1 MRGFM
6 IDIIYKDSALC
17 VCFKPRGVLSEGE
30 GEDCLP
36 SLLSRTL
43 ASAVY
48 PVHRLDKDTEGLM
61 VFALTKEAAA
71 DLSRQIAE
79 GSVEKE
85 YEANIT
91 RAPHEPSG
99 KFCDL
104 LFYDRQ
110 RGRSYVVDRQRKG
123 VKDASLE
130 YKVLSTEPCCTRV
143 RVRLLTGRTHQ
154 IRVQFASRGM
164 PLCGDRR
171 YGAPKESGEFYLRSC
186 YLKFKHPKDGKVMEF
201 GVAENKIGN

>member
-6 IDIIYKDSALC
+6 IDIIYKDSDVC
-17 VCFKPRGVLSEGE
+17 VCLKPRGVLSEGE
-30 GEDCLP
+30 GGDCLP
-36 SLLSRTL
+36 SLLSETL
-43 ASAVY
+43 ATTVF

-61 VFALTKEAAA
+61 VFALTKGAAA
-71 DLSRQIAE
+71 DLSRQIAD
-79 GSVEKE
+79 GAVEKE
-85 YEANIT
+85 YEANIIK
-91 RAPHEPSG
+91 APDEPSG
-99 KFCDL
+99 TFCDL

-110 RGRSYVVDRQRKG
+110 RGRSYVVNRQRKG

-130 YKVLSTEPCCTRV
+130 YKELSVEPFGAKV

-186 YLKFKHPKDGKVMEF
+186 YLKFKHPKDGKIMEF
-201 GVAENKIGN
+201 GDVENKLGK

>member
-1 MRGFM
+1 M
-6 IDIIYKDSALC
+6 IDIIYRDSHIC
-17 VCFKPRGVLSEGE
+17 VCIKPRGVLSEGE
-30 GEDCLP
+30 GELCLP
-36 SLLSRTL
+36 SLLSKEL
-43 ASAVY
+43 SSCVF
-48 PVHRLDKDTEGLM
+48 PVHRLDKETEGLM

-79 GSVEKE
+79 GAVEKE

-91 RAPHEPSG
+91 KAPDTPSG
-99 KFCDL
+99 TLSDL

-130 YKVLSTEPCCTRV
+130 YRLIRFEPYGAKI

-171 YGAPKESGEFYLRSC
+171 YGAPKDSGEFYLRSC
-186 YLKFKHPKDGKVMEF
+186 YLKFKHPKDGKIMEF
-201 GVAENKIGN
+201 GDCENKIGNN